1 MASSIPSSSFGT
13 PPSILSIQELA
24 KQPMATVPQIFLLE
38 DQERPVLRENA
49 ALPDIPTIDMKRL
62 IMSETTDFELD
73 KLHSACK
80 EWGFF
85 QLVNHGVSSSLV
97 ENLKHEIVEFYKLPL
112 EEKMKYKTP
121 GDAEGYGPS
130 IIRSEDQKLDW
141 GDRFYML
148 TNPTH
153 RRKPHLLPQL
163 PPSLRDNLELYISDS
178 QKLAMRLL
186 GLMAKAMK
194 LDKREMEELFDDGK
208 QAVRMTYYPPCP
220 QSEMVMGIAPHSDA
234 TGITILLQVNEVD
247 GLQIKKDGVWIPVN
261 VLPDALVVN
270 VGDILE
276 IVSNGMYTSIEH
288 RATVNSTKER
298 ISIAMFF
305 SPKFSAEIG
314 PAAGLI
320 TPQNLPVFKRIG
332 MEKYYED
339 FFSRKLDGKSYLEHM
354 KIKKSD
360 KQ

>member
-1 MASSIPSSSFGT
+1 MPLRS
-13 PPSILSIQELA
+13 LSQGQTDPYISWTLSCFSN
-24 KQPMATVPQIFLLE
+24 KI
-38 DQERPVLRENA
+38 
-49 ALPDIPTIDMKRL
+49 I
-62 IMSETTDFELD
+62 ETNNWVD
-73 KLHSACK
+73 A
-80 EWGFF
+80 

-97 ENLKHEIVEFYKLPL
+97 EDLKHEIVEFYKLPL

-121 GDAEGYGPS
+121 ADAEGYGPS

-148 TNPTH
+148 TNPIH

-354 KIKKSD
+354 KIKK
-360 KQ
+360 

>member
-38 DQERPVLRENA
+38 DQERPVLLENA
-49 ALPDIPTIDMKRL
+49 SLPDIPTIDMKRL
-62 IMSETTDFELD
+62 IMSVTTDFELD

-130 IIRSEDQKLDW
+130 IRSEDQKLDW
-141 GDRFYML
+141 ADRFYMI
-148 TNPTH
+148 TNPIH

-163 PPSLRDNLELYISDS
+163 PPSLRDNLELYISES

-186 GLMAKAMK
+186 GLMARAIK
-194 LDKREMEELFDDGK
+194 LDKREMEELFDDGR
-208 QAVRMTYYPPCP
+208 QEVRMTYYPPCP
-220 QSEMVMGIAPHSDA
+220 QSEMVMGIAPHSDP

-314 PAAGLI
+314 PAPGLI
-320 TPQNLPVFKRIG
+320 TPQNPPVFKRIG
-332 MEKYYED
+332 MEKYYQD
-339 FFSRKLDGKSYLEHM
+339 FFSRKLDGKSNLEHM
-354 KIKKSD
+354 KIKK
-360 KQ
+360 